1 MKTHEPHDRRW
12 RRIVAVALL
21 GLLPL
26 VYVLL
31 ASLFPP
37 EYGPVSAT
45 APTSIGAVFQSDG
58 ARGAR
63 AQGDIR
69 PSDRSR

>member
-21 GLLPL
+21 GLLPI
-26 VYVLL
+26 VYVVL

-45 APTSIGAVFQSDG
+45 APTSIGTVFQSDAAGG
-58 ARGAR
+58 ARS
-63 AQGDIR
+63 QGDVR
-69 PSDRSR
+69 PSDGSR